1 MIRRGLYPGTFD
13 PVHYG
18 HLDLMRRAGLIFDE
32 LVVGVYE
39 HRRPSKS
46 VLFSVDER
54 RKMIEDAL
62 ADLNG
67 HDHNI
72 TTVPFSGLT
81 VDLARELG
89 IPVIVRGL
97 RVFSDFEF
105 EFRFALANRRMAP
118 NLETVNLLTREEH
131 TFLSSTTVRE
141 IASLG
146 GDVSSMVPPNVAVAL
161 YTRFRELD
169 ESNNAHHSPPL
180 RD

>member
-1 MIRRGLYPGTFD
+1 LIRRALYPGTFD

-18 HLDLMRRAGLIFDE
+18 HIDLIRRAALIFDE
-32 LVVGVYE
+32 VVVGVYS

-46 VLFSVDER
+46 ILFSVDER

-62 ADLNG
+62 AAFNG
-67 HDHNI
+67 GNHSI
-72 TTVPFSGLT
+72 TTVPFSCLT
-81 VDLARELG
+81 VDLARELD
-89 IPVIVRGL
+89 IPVIMRGL

-118 NLETVNLLTREEH
+118 DVETVNLITREEH

-146 GDVSSMVPPNVAVAL
+146 GDVSSMVPPNVAEAL
-161 YTRFRELD
+161 YKRFEASD
-169 ESNNAHHSPPL
+169 ETGDSYRPSL

>member
-1 MIRRGLYPGTFD
+1 LIRRALYPGTFD

-18 HLDLMRRAGLIFDE
+18 HLDLIRRAASIFDE
-32 LVVGVYE
+32 VVVGVYD
-39 HRRPSKS
+39 HRWPSKN

-62 ADLNG
+62 DVMNG
-67 HDHNI
+67 EGHQI

-118 NLETVNLLTREEH
+118 SLETVNLITREEH

-141 IASLG
+141 ISSLG
-146 GDVSSMVPPNVAVAL
+146 GDVSSMVPPNVALAL
-161 YTRFRELD
+161 RERFAELD
-169 ESNNAHHSPPL
+169 EKAHGHSPSL

>member
-72 TTVPFSGLT
+72 TTVAHALGGTVPDLGLNGKLT
-81 VDLARELG
+81 VAK
-89 IPVIVRGL
+89 
-97 RVFSDFEF
+97 
-105 EFRFALANRRMAP
+105 
-118 NLETVNLLTREEH
+118 ET
-131 TFLSSTTVRE
+131 
-141 IASLG
+141 
-146 GDVSSMVPPNVAVAL
+146 P
-161 YTRFRELD
+161 
-169 ESNNAHHSPPL
+169 
-180 RD
+180 

>member
-1 MIRRGLYPGTFD
+1 MIRRALYPGTFD

-18 HLDLMRRAGLIFDE
+18 HVDLIRRAALIFDE
-32 LVVGVYE
+32 VVVGVYS
-39 HRRPSKS
+39 HKRPSKS
-46 VLFSVDER
+46 VLFTIDER
-54 RKMIEDAL
+54 RRMIEDAID
-62 ADLNG
+62 ASNG
-67 HDHNI
+67 VGHNV

-81 VDLARELG
+81 VDLANELG
-89 IPVIVRGL
+89 IPVIMRGL

-118 NLETVNLLTREEH
+118 DIETVNLITREEH

-146 GDVSSMVPPNVAVAL
+146 GDVSSMVPPNVAEAL
-161 YTRFRELD
+161 YSRYEALEAKLNDQATT
-169 ESNNAHHSPPL
+169 L

>member
-1 MIRRGLYPGTFD
+1 MRRALYPGTFD

-18 HLDLMRRAGLIFDE
+18 HLDLMQRAGLIFDE

-39 HRRPSKS
+39 HKRPSKS

-62 ADLNG
+62 EVMNG
-67 HDHNI
+67 LDHNI

-118 NLETVNLLTREEH
+118 NLETVNLITREEH

-146 GDVSSMVPPNVAVAL
+146 GDVRSMVPPNVADML
-161 YTRFRELD
+161 YQRFQAMD
-169 ESNNAHHSPPL
+169 ESHSLRQMPPL

>member
-1 MIRRGLYPGTFD
+1 MRKALYPGTFD

-18 HLDLMRRAGLIFDE
+18 HIDLIQRAASIFDE
-32 LVVGVYE
+32 VVVGVYS
-39 HRRPSKS
+39 HKRPSKS
-46 VLFSVDER
+46 VLFTVDER
-54 RKMIEDAL
+54 RKMIEDAVTS
-62 ADLNG
+62 LNG
-67 HDHNI
+67 TSKRI

-81 VDLARELG
+81 VDLAKELG

-118 NLETVNLLTREEH
+118 GVETVNLITREEH

-146 GDVSSMVPPNVAVAL
+146 GDVSSMVPPHVAEAL
-161 YTRFRELD
+161 YVRYEAIDAKLADQSVT
-169 ESNNAHHSPPL
+169 L

>member
-1 MIRRGLYPGTFD
+1 
-13 PVHYG
+13 
-18 HLDLMRRAGLIFDE
+18 MRRAALIFDE
-32 LVVGVYE
+32 LVIGVYE

-54 RKMIEDAL
+54 RQMIEEAL
-62 ADLNG
+62 AHMNG
-67 HDHNI
+67 QEHNI
-72 TTVPFSGLT
+72 STVPFSGLT
-81 VDLARELG
+81 VDLAQELG

-105 EFRFALANRRMAP
+105 EFRFALANRRIAP
-118 NLETVNLLTREEH
+118 AVESVNLITREEH

-146 GDVSSMVPPNVAVAL
+146 GDVSSMVPPNVAEAL
-161 YTRFRELD
+161 YQRYQELD
-169 ESNNAHHSPPL
+169 ESHSLRQSPPL